1 MPIRIQ
7 MLGQLPQELK
17 LAEMVKFVAYV
28 SGEPMACYAHRN
40 WQIQLL
46 CGSA

>member
-1 MPIRIQ
+1 LSIL
-7 MLGQLPQELK
+7 LGQLPEELQ
-17 LAEMVKFVAYV
+17 LTEMVKFVAYV
-28 SGEPMACYAHRN
+28 SGEPMACYAYGN